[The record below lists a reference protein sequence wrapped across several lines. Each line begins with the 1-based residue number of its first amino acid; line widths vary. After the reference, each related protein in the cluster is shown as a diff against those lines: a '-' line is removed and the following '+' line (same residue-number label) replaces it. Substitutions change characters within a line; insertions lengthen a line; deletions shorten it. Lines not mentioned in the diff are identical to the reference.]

1 MVRTPKTD
9 SQVQRSSGRIV
20 AQRGGRP
27 SAVALHRLRR
37 LALCMSVIGVSLLSA
52 AGVAVSQNA
61 SPSLQAP
68 DTRMQAPIGH
78 RQPRPSD
85 LPPDVRRDERLD
97 PQPVQTQPQKQAAQ
111 TQPQKQT
118 ANRRTQA
125 GTVPTIDARKGC
137 EASQEAL
144 GSIFGPNNA
153 FGVDSC
159 LRQEQEARQQIINKW
174 TTYPTVD
181 KQKCVTRRATTPA
194 MSSGSPAWRCTGT
207 LECSATRRRA
217 SVLEL
222 DNLITIVVRR
232 SRPNVTLATIL
243 PRADEVIE

>member
-20 AQRGGRP
+20 AQRGGTP

-37 LALCMSVIGVSLLSA
+37 LALCMSVIGASLLSA

-61 SPSLQAP
+61 TPSLEAP
-68 DTRMQAPIGH
+68 DARMEAPIGH

-85 LPPDVRRDERLD
+85 LPPDVRR
-97 PQPVQTQPQKQAAQ
+97 A
-111 TQPQKQT
+111 
-118 ANRRTQA
+118 QA
-125 GTVPTIDARKGC
+125 GSVPTIDARKGC
-137 EASQEAL
+137 QASQEAV

-174 TTYPTVD
+174 TTYHTV
-181 KQKCVTRRATTPA
+181 VT
-194 MSSGSPAWRCTGT
+194 TGYNPSYV
-207 LECSATRRRA
+207 EW
-217 SVLEL
+217 
-222 DNLITIVVRR
+222 ITC
-232 SRPNVTLATIL
+232 L
-243 PRADEVIE
+243 

>member
-20 AQRGGRP
+20 AQRGGTP

-37 LALCMSVIGVSLLSA
+37 LALCMSVIGASLLSA

-61 SPSLQAP
+61 TPSLEAP
-68 DTRMQAPIGH
+68 DARMEAPIGH

-85 LPPDVRRDERLD
+85 LPPDVRRDEQLD

-118 ANRRTQA
+118 ANRRAQA
-125 GTVPTIDARKGC
+125 GSVPTIDARKGC
-137 EASQEAL
+137 QASQEAV

-181 KQKCVTRRATTPA
+181 KQKCVITTGYNPSYVEWITCLEMYRDVRMLRNTEKSVGAGTR
-194 MSSGSPAWRCTGT
+194 
-207 LECSATRRRA
+207 
-217 SVLEL
+217 
-222 DNLITIVVRR
+222 
-232 SRPNVTLATIL
+232 
-243 PRADEVIE
+243 